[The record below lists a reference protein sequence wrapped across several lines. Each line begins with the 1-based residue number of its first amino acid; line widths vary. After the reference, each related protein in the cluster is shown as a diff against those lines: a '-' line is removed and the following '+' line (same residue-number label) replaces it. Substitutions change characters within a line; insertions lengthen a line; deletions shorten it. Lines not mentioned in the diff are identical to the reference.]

1 MTRPLEAFS
10 RRAMKA
16 ILVAR
21 LEAGKRGADSIT
33 LDDLVIGLI
42 TEDQDPTSMELNYES
57 PIVKEFLEREPK
69 PLGVLFPLE
78 AWKKRERFFSSD
90 VADDLLAKLKEIL
103 PRSSSIPRT
112 NEMHTSP
119 EFQTAIQAAEQ
130 LQKEF
135 HQENVHPL
143 HLLASALREPC
154 EGTKMLQEAGIT
166 EEKVLQT
173 IRAGGDLETGRSLQT
188 E

>member
-1 MTRPLEAFS
+1 MPETFS

-21 LEAGKRGADSIT
+21 LEAGQRGAEYIT
-33 LDDLVIGLI
+33 LDDLVVGLI

-57 PIVKEFLEREPK
+57 PNVKEFLERQPK

-78 AWKKRERFFSSD
+78 AWKKREQFFPSD
-90 VADDLLAKLKEIL
+90 VADELLAKLKEIL
-103 PRSSSIPRT
+103 PRSSSIPHT
-112 NEMHTSP
+112 TAMHTSP

-135 HQENVHPL
+135 HQEKVHPL
-143 HLLASALREPC
+143 HLLAAALREPC
-154 EGTKMLQEAGIT
+154 ESTKLLQEAGIT
-166 EEKVLQT
+166 EKKVILT
-173 IRAGGDLETGRSLQT
+173 IRADLENRSSSQA